1 MISNY
6 ITLCSSKTNLSFF
19 KKRLN
24 GNSILC
30 VTSPSNNLT
39 SKDQPTIPNSQKETE
54 KKMTLDFEK
63 KIKNLEN
70 YIEQDQI
77 TMEKIKE
84 LLELYAVKYQAKL

>member
-1 MISNY
+1 M
-6 ITLCSSKTNLSFF
+6 
-19 KKRLN
+19 
-24 GNSILC
+24 
-30 VTSPSNNLT
+30 
-39 SKDQPTIPNSQKETE
+39 
-54 KKMTLDFEK
+54 DFEK